1 MRNIFRNMFFSNN
14 ENFLTKKDR
23 SLRLWE
29 RSEDQLVV
37 LEEEEQRQREEEAK
51 NAFMSEEQS
60 AGTVIPGANP
70 EGMSQNM
77 NFWGLKRHI

>member
-1 MRNIFRNMFFSNN
+1 MFFSNN
-14 ENFLTKKDR
+14 ENFQTKKDR

-70 EGMSQNM
+70 EGMSLNM
-77 NFWGLKRHI
+77 NFWGL

>member
-1 MRNIFRNMFFSNN
+1 M
-14 ENFLTKKDR
+14 
-23 SLRLWE
+23 
-29 RSEDQLVV
+29 VV

-70 EGMSQNM
+70 EGMSLNIT
-77 NFWGLKRHI
+77 FWDLSDISVKFFVSLLFLGHIIFKLLKS